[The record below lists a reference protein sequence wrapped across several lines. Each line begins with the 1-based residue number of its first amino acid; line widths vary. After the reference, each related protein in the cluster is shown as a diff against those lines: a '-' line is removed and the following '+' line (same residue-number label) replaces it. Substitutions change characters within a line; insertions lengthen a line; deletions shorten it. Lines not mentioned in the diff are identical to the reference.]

1 MGVSPVY
8 AAWLAAAAR
17 VLGRACA
24 LGSVAGGVAAV
35 TTDRRG
41 VRPRRWDDIVRPGA
55 AWLRHCS
62 TGANVA
68 AVAGERLTPARAAEH
83 EDVVEG
89 SRFIARVRPVGSV
102 EEAEALVTEA
112 RRDHPD
118 ATHHC
123 WAYKLGEVVRFSD
136 DGEPGG
142 TAGRPMQEVMLK
154 RGLDGCAAVVVR
166 YFGGKK
172 LGAGG
177 LVRAYSGAVA
187 RALDAAGVERLTTY
201 HRLRVRAPFATAT
214 AVLREL
220 GDAEPGFDAGG
231 LVTEV
236 AVPADEVENLR
247 LRLAELTRGEA
258 VVDVVGAEEGPARE
272 PAS

>member
-1 MGVSPVY
+1 M
-8 AAWLAAAAR
+8 
-17 VLGRACA
+17 
-24 LGSVAGGVAAV
+24 
-35 TTDRRG
+35 
-41 VRPRRWDDIVRPGA
+41 
-55 AWLRHCS
+55 
-62 TGANVA
+62 
-68 AVAGERLTPARAAEH
+68 
-83 EDVVEG
+83 VEG

-142 TAGRPMQEVMLK
+142 TAGRPMLEVMLK